1 MERGDEGGEGGWTA
15 LGHGEGWRQGE
26 GAKGVTMGREGGG
39 TVPWTR

>member
-1 MERGDEGGEGGWTA
+1 MEGRCRG
-15 LGHGEGWRQGE
+15 QGE